1 MAAPVHLGTETMTM
15 KVLIVDD
22 SVTFRTAIK
31 TALTSEK
38 DIDIVG
44 SAANGKIAVQK
55 LQDTPAD
62 LVILDLEMPEMDGV
76 ETLQA
81 FKEIGLKP
89 NVIIF
94 AAPTQSAYDK
104 VRAALQAGA
113 DEFLAKPVTTAEE
126 GGISAA
132 IERIRMELLPRIRL
146 LGARKSYGTIKE
158 PSSGENSPPK
168 SSKETPWS
176 KIDLAAFKPEAIVI
190 ASSTGGPMALE
201 TLFEGLKPPVKV
213 PIFVIQHMPPP
224 FTKSLAERLQIITGL
239 PAAEGILGEKAVPGK
254 IYVAPANYHMSLIA
268 GAPFPQIHL
277 SSGPRVNFVIPAAD
291 PLFETASLV
300 YGSKLMA
307 FVLTGMG
314 EDARSGSCSI
324 KRRGGGVMIQ
334 DEATS
339 VVWGMPGA
347 VFEAKAF
354 DAIAPLSLC
363 GTTFRAMAKGS

>member
-1 MAAPVHLGTETMTM
+1 M

-55 LQDTPAD
+55 LQDTPVD
-62 LVILDLEMPEMDGV
+62 LMILDLEMPEMDGV
-76 ETLQA
+76 ETLLA
-81 FKEIGLKP
+81 LKEIGLKQ

-104 VRAALQAGA
+104 VRMALQAGA

-132 IERIRMELLPRIRL
+132 IERIRLELLPRIRL
-146 LGARKSYGTIKE
+146 LAAAKAYGESKGGASDVSTVPQGT
-158 PSSGENSPPK
+158 
-168 SSKETPWS
+168 KETPWA
-176 KIDLAAFKPEAIVI
+176 KIDLATFKPEAIVI

-201 TLFEGLKPPVKV
+201 TIFEGLKAPVKV
-213 PIFVIQHMPPP
+213 PIFVVQHMPPP

-239 PAAEGILGEKAVPGK
+239 PAAEAVIGEKVAPGK
-254 IYVAPANYHMSLIA
+254 IYVAPAGYHMSLIA
-268 GAPFPQIHL
+268 GSPSPKIHL

-300 YGSKLMA
+300 YGPRVMA

-314 EDARSGSCSI
+314 EDGRNGSCSI
-324 KRRGGGVMIQ
+324 KRRGGSVMIQ

-347 VFEAKAF
+347 VFAAKAY
-354 DAIAPLSLC
+354 DGMGPLELC
-363 GTTFRAMAKGS
+363 GKTFRTMAKGS

>member
-1 MAAPVHLGTETMTM
+1 MVM

-81 FKEIGLKP
+81 FKEVGLKP

-113 DEFLAKPVTTAEE
+113 DEFLAKPITTAEE

-146 LGARKSYGTIKE
+146 LGARKSYGSIRE
-158 PSSGENSPPK
+158 PSSGEKFPSQ

-176 KIDLAAFKPEAIVI
+176 KIDLSTFKPEAIVI

-201 TLFEGLKPPVKV
+201 TLFEGLKPPIKV
-213 PIFVIQHMPPP
+213 PIFVVQHMPPP

-268 GAPFPQIHL
+268 GAPFPRIHL

-354 DAIAPLSLC
+354 DAVASLSLC
-363 GTTFRAMAKGS
+363 GTAFRAMAKG